1 MGSSGEQN
9 REKKTRIRKKKQ
21 QSQKKRPRNWYF
33 KDFTNEF
40 IFLKRR

>member
-1 MGSSGEQN
+1 MN
-9 REKKTRIRKKKQ
+9 EKKNQDKKEEVTKLE
-21 QSQKKRPRNWYF
+21 KKRPRNWYL